1 MDLVS
6 MKSDD
11 SGMADCAPNPYGY
24 GLRLSLNDDQC
35 EALGI
40 KTPLAAG
47 AVVTIQARA
56 VVTRATQSMEA
67 DNDDKGPDVS
77 LELQITDMA
86 LKPGGAR
93 SVSEMAASMFPSMS

>member
-6 MKSDD
+6 MKTDD
-11 SGMADCAPNPYGY
+11 GGMEACAPSPYGY
-24 GLRLSLNDDQC
+24 GLRLCLNDDQC

-47 AVVTIQARA
+47 STVMVTARA
-56 VVTRATQSMEA
+56 VVTRATESMEA
-67 DNDDKGPDVS
+67 DGDDKGPDVS

-86 LKPGGAR
+86 LKPGGR
-93 SVSEMAASMFPSMS
+93 SAGEIASEMFPTS